1 MSEGGPD
8 DGSAGG
14 GSRDEP
20 FGDLKRRLRARSEA
34 GDDTSDRVER
44 AEVADREGI
53 TDADHEGVADAD
65 GTREGGGT
73 RGTDGDAGGG
83 ADELFEEM
91 DVTDVDAERVWESV
105 LDDEAG
111 DGDGASIGP
120 SAGGPDETGD
130 TADTADAADADEG
143 HVVRKRDHCESC
155 ECFTAPPEV
164 ACTDED
170 GEIVEVV
177 DSERFRVRNCPVVAG
192 RIDTDGTVL
201 DGSDVSVVDGFE

>member
-1 MSEGGPD
+1 MSEGGSG
-8 DGSAGG
+8 DGPASGG
-14 GSRDEP
+14 GRDEP
-20 FGDLKRRLRARSEA
+20 FGELKRRLRARSEA
-34 GDDTSDRVER
+34 GDDTSERVEH
-44 AEVADREGI
+44 AEVADREGV
-53 TDADHEGVADAD
+53 TDADD
-65 GTREGGGT
+65 TRTPEGGGPRAT
-73 RGTDGDAGGG
+73 GEVGGG

-91 DVTDVDAERVWESV
+91 DVTDVDAERVWASV

-111 DGDGASIGP
+111 DGDGVSIDH
-120 SAGGPDETGD
+120 SAGGPGETSETVD
-130 TADTADAADADEG
+130 TGHTDDTADADEG

-155 ECFTAPPEV
+155 KFFTAPPEV